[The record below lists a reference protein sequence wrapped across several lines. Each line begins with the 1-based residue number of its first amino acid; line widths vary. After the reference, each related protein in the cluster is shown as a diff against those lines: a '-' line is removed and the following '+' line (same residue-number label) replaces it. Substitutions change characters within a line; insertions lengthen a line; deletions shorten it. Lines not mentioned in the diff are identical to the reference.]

1 MAKDQIRNHLTQHV
15 LYIISL
21 LKTTTNKQWCR
32 HLMQAL
38 ELTYQ
43 QLAEYNTSNLFITSN
58 GYIRLQ
64 QSS

>member
-21 LKTTTNKQWCR
+21 FKTTTNKQWCR
-32 HLMQAL
+32 HFMQAL

-43 QLAEYNTSNLFITSN
+43 QLVEYIHQIYLLHPVGI
-58 GYIRLQ
+58 
-64 QSS
+64 